1 MNWAKYREHR
11 TLPDAMV
18 YFTSCQIA
26 TYHHLVGLKRSPK
39 GEVKRQRS
47 ICEKM
52 IVACE
57 QYGVDAEAVTY
68 LKKQMG
74 DACVGNPGP
83 ND

>member
-26 TYHHLVGLKRSPK
+26 TYHHLRGLKRSPK
-39 GEVKRQRS
+39 GEVARQKS

-52 IVACE
+52 INACE
-57 QYGVDAEAVTY
+57 QYGSDKEAVEH
-68 LKKQMG
+68 LKKQMEDSNG
-74 DACVGNPGP
+74 
-83 ND
+83 